1 MAGGTFTMQ
10 NKIRPGVYV
19 NVGGKGQALGT
30 LGIRGTAALALPLSW
45 GASQKMMALDAGDN
59 SLVKLGYDLTA
70 GSMLPVREALKH
82 AKTLFIYRLNTGEK
96 ASVTIGQLT
105 ATAKY
110 GGVRGNDLT
119 VVIENN
125 IDDSEKYDV
134 KTFVDQAQADLQTV
148 TTIAELKAN
157 DWIDWTGTGGL
168 TASAGAPLVGGT
180 DGAVTNADHLSFLS
194 TLELFDFNTVAY
206 VGTDNT
212 IKNVYTSFV
221 KRLRDDEGKKVQAVV
236 ENYPAADYEGVISVK
251 NGVVLSDGT
260 TLTAAQAT
268 AWVAGATAAAD
279 VNESLTYSVYDDA
292 VDASPRYTNSQ
303 INTALQAGEFVF
315 TASNGRA
322 VVEQDINS
330 LTSFTAEKT
339 KAFSKNR
346 VIRVLDGINNDFV
359 RIFSDYYL
367 GKVSNNAAGRNLLKA
382 ECISNI
388 STLQGIGAVQNFD
401 AQTDISVYAGQETD
415 AVGIDLNVQPVD
427 SVEKI
432 YITVTVN

>member
-10 NKIRPGVYV
+10 NKVRPGVYV

-30 LGIRGTAALALPLSW
+30 LGIRGIAAMALPLSW
-45 GASQKMMALDAGDN
+45 GAPQKMITLEAGDD
-59 SLVKLGYDLTA
+59 SLTKLGYDLNA
-70 GSMLPVREALKH
+70 GSILPVREALKR

-96 ASVTIGQLT
+96 ATITIGQLT

-110 GGVRGNDLT
+110 GGIRGNDLM

-125 IDDSEKYDV
+125 IDDSAKYDV
-134 KTFVDQAQADLQTV
+134 KTFVDQAQADQQTV
-148 TTIAELKAN
+148 TTISELKAN
-157 DWIDWTGTGGL
+157 DWVDWTGTGAL
-168 TASAGAPLVGGT
+168 TPSAGAPLAGGT
-180 DGAVTNADHLSFLS
+180 NGAVTNADHLNFLS
-194 TLELFDFNTVAY
+194 ALELFDFNTVAY

-212 IKNVYTSFV
+212 LKNVYTSFV

-236 ENYPAADYEGVISVK
+236 ENDPAADYEGVISVK
-251 NGVVLSDGT
+251 NGVVLGDGT
-260 TLTAAQAT
+260 ILTAAQAT

-292 VDASPRYTNSQ
+292 VDVSPRYTNSQ
-303 INTALQAGEFVF
+303 INAALRNGEFVF

-367 GKVSNNAAGRNLLKA
+367 GKVSNNAAGRNLLKS
-382 ECISNI
+382 ECINNI
-388 STLQGIGAVQNFD
+388 GTLQGIGAVQNFD
-401 AQTDISVYAGQETD
+401 AQKDISVYAGQETD
-415 AVGIDLNVQPVD
+415 AVNIDLNVQPVD

>member
-10 NKIRPGVYV
+10 NKVRPGVYV

-30 LGIRGTAALALPLSW
+30 LGIRGITAMALPLSW
-45 GASQKMMALDAGDN
+45 GAPQKMITLDAGDD
-59 SLVKLGYDLTA
+59 SLTKLGYDLSA
-70 GSMLPVREALKH
+70 GSILPVREALKR

-96 ASVTIGQLT
+96 ATITIGQLT

-110 GGVRGNDLT
+110 GGIRGNDLT

-125 IDDSEKYDV
+125 IDDSAKYDV
-134 KTFVDQAQADLQTV
+134 KTFVDQAQADQQTV
-148 TTIAELKAN
+148 TMISELKSN
-157 DWIDWTGTGGL
+157 DWVDWTGTGAL
-168 TASAGAPLVGGT
+168 TPSAGAPLAGGT
-180 DGAVTNADHLSFLS
+180 NGAVTNADHLNFLS
-194 TLELFDFNTVAY
+194 DLELFDFNTVAY

-212 IKNVYTSFV
+212 LKNVYASFV

-236 ENYPAADYEGVISVK
+236 ENDPAADYEGVISVK
-251 NGVVLSDGT
+251 NGVVLGDGT
-260 TLTAAQAT
+260 ILTAAQAT

-292 VDASPRYTNSQ
+292 VDVSPRYTNSQ
-303 INTALQAGEFVF
+303 INAALRNGEFVF
-315 TASNGRA
+315 TASSGRA

-367 GKVSNNAAGRNLLKA
+367 GKVSNNAAGRNLLKS
-382 ECISNI
+382 ECINNI
-388 STLQGIGAVQNFD
+388 GTLQGIGAVQNFD
-401 AQTDISVYAGQETD
+401 AQNDISVYAGQETD
-415 AVGIDLNVQPVD
+415 AVNIDLNVQPAD